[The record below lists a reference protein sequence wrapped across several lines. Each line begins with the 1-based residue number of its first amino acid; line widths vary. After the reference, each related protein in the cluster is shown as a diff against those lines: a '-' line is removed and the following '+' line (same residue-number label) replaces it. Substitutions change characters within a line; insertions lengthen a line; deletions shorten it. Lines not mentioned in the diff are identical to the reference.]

1 MTLLSPE
8 FLWLFLA
15 VAALA
20 GVYLVLQL
28 GRRRYAVRF
37 TNLALLESVAPKRP
51 GWRRHVT
58 AAVFLVGT
66 AALVLALARPSRAE
80 RVPRERATVVMA
92 IDTSLS
98 MEATDVEPSR
108 LVAAQDAAVVFLD
121 QLPDTINVGLV
132 TFDGFAVVAV
142 PPTTDRNL
150 VRRAID
156 GLELGEGTAIG
167 EAVFASLDALDQ
179 VPEAAD
185 EGEPVPG
192 RVVLMSDGETTV
204 GRPNESS
211 VEAADAAGVEV
222 STIAFGT
229 DEGVV
234 EIGGQDVP
242 VPVNENALEAIA
254 DDTGGS
260 FFTAAS
266 EAELARVYADI
277 GTSVGFETEQ
287 REITRWFVGAALA
300 ALFAAAALSLAWFA
314 RLP

>member
-1 MTLLSPE
+1 MTFLSPQ

-37 TNLALLESVAPKRP
+37 TNLALLESVAPRRP

-58 AAVFLVGT
+58 ATVFLVGT

-80 RVPRERATVVMA
+80 QVPRERATVVMA

-121 QLPDTINVGLV
+121 QLPGTINVGLV

-142 PPTTDRNL
+142 PPTTDRDL

-167 EAVFASLDALDQ
+167 EAVYASLEALDQ
-179 VPEAAD
+179 VPDPAEAN
-185 EGEPVPG
+185 EPVPG

-204 GRPNESS
+204 GRSNQGS

-242 VPVNENALEAIA
+242 VPVNEDALEAIA

-266 EAELARVYADI
+266 KAELARVYADI

-300 ALFAAAALSLAWFA
+300 TLFAAAALSLAWFA

>member
-1 MTLLSPE
+1 MTFLSPA
-8 FLWLFLA
+8 FLWLFVA

-20 GVYLVLQL
+20 AAYVALQF

-37 TNLALLESVAPKRP
+37 TNLALLETVAPSRP
-51 GWRRHVT
+51 GWRRHLT
-58 AAVFLVGT
+58 AAAFLVGT
-66 AALVLALARPSRAE
+66 AALVLAMARPSRAE
-80 RVPRERATVVMA
+80 QVPRERATVVMA

-121 QLPDTINVGLV
+121 QLPDSINVGLV

-150 VRRAID
+150 VRRAIG

-179 VPEAAD
+179 VPEAAED
-185 EGEPVPG
+185 DEPVPG
-192 RVVLMSDGETTV
+192 RIVLMSDGETTV
-204 GRPNESS
+204 GRPNQNA

-229 DEGVV
+229 DDGVV
-234 EIGGQDVP
+234 DIGGQDVP
-242 VPVNENALEAIA
+242 VPVNEAALEDIA
-254 DDTGGS
+254 QDTGGS

-266 EAELARVYADI
+266 EAELAEVYADI

-287 REITRWFVGAALA
+287 REITRWFVGAALV
-300 ALFAAAALSLAWFA
+300 ALLVAAALSLAWFA